1 MELTGF
7 TKWEKDDSWAHN
19 EEIPEM
25 SRLTGR
31 ILKTLRNGG
40 SWHIWK
46 RKGSGG
52 GGKIKI
58 LSSRYPDFWSAHL
71 QPRKSKGL
79 IL

>member
-1 MELTGF
+1 MVLTGF

-19 EEIPEM
+19 KEIPEM

-40 SWHIWK
+40 SRHIWK

-52 GGKIKI
+52 VVK
-58 LSSRYPDFWSAHL
+58 
-71 QPRKSKGL
+71 
-79 IL
+79 